1 VGYDQVSEYTEV
13 RCITKLSDNQVLIY
27 PNPTKG
33 ILNIDLLDQE
43 ESVIIQII
51 SLSGVVV
58 KELQTITSTQ
68 IDLSDLDAGIYFV
81 QEQSRSGSSFIQK
94 LIVQ

>member
-1 VGYDQVSEYTEV
+1 MLFANNAQCRVGLFYQ
-13 RCITKLSDNQVLIY
+13 K
-27 PNPTKG
+27 
-33 ILNIDLLDQE
+33 
-43 ESVIIQII
+43 ESVTIQFI

-68 IDLSDLDAGIYFV
+68 IDLSNLDAGIYFV
-81 QEQSRSGSSFIQK
+81 QGQSRSGSSFVQK